1 MSALLTALKLI
12 EKSYIFPL
20 NDTSPNLLMPNFPDM
35 FPRQHSLEK
44 STLFNY

>member
-1 MSALLTALKLI
+1 MSALSIALKLI

-35 FPRQHSLEK
+35 FPRQHCLEK
-44 STLFNY
+44 STFFNY